1 MGTTNHPEA
10 LDPALMRPGRIDK
23 KILLGYMVDQ
33 DVVLM
38 MEHYFQIK
46 LDMDQVKRI
55 NRAINSK
62 GLLAG
67 PSLQLSP
74 AEFEEMNVSNG
85 NNYLLCVFMN
95 NYNDE
100 KTISCRLTV

>member
-10 LDPALMRPGRIDK
+10 LDPALIRPGRIDK

-74 AEFEEMNVSNG
+74 AEVEQMASEFEDVEDMIITIENKA
-85 NNYLLCVFMN
+85 LLN
-95 NYNDE
+95 H
-100 KTISCRLTV
+100 T